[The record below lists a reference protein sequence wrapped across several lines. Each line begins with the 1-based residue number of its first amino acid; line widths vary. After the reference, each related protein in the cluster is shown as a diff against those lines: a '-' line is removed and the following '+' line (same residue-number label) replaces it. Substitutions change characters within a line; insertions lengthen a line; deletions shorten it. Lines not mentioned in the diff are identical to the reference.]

1 MTNERHVSAPVT
13 HGSLTVPLMLALA
26 APLAVIVCILYLHSV
41 WWTFA
46 VYQVGICLV
55 APALESR
62 LAGRTWREHAALLG
76 LSSSPE
82 SDGPPR
88 LKILAVGL
96 GLGTA
101 LVTGGFLVLTRD
113 RFLDPELLEAT
124 VAGWGVAPEQM
135 VTMLGVMAVLNAAAE
150 EFFWRGYFPGRVAT
164 VRPGSSPPVALT
176 VVLPS
181 VLYASYHAMTIGH
194 QVGETMGVVL
204 MTGGVL
210 GAGLIW
216 AWLRRITGSVWPALL
231 SHSGA
236 VIAYLAVH
244 YWLIAA
250 GGD

>member
-1 MTNERHVSAPVT
+1 MPNEREANAPVT
-13 HGSLTVPLMLALA
+13 YGALTVPLMLAIA
-26 APLAVIVCILYLHSV
+26 APLAVIVCIVYLHSV

-76 LSSSPE
+76 LSSPPG
-82 SDGPPR
+82 SDGGPR
-88 LKILAVGL
+88 LKNLAVGL

-113 RFLDPELLEAT
+113 RFLDPERLDAT
-124 VAGWGVAPEQM
+124 LAGWGVAPEQVVM
-135 VTMLGVMAVLNAAAE
+135 MLGVMAVLNAAAE
-150 EFFWRGYFPGRVAT
+150 EFFWRGYFPGRVAM
-164 VRPGSSPPVALT
+164 VRPGSSPAVALT

-181 VLYASYHAMTIGH
+181 VLYASYHAVTIS
-194 QVGETMGVVL
+194 QLVGETMGVVL
-204 MTGGVL
+204 MTSGVL

-216 AWLRRITGSVWPALL
+216 AWLRRTTGSVWPALL

-236 VIAYLAVH
+236 VIAYLAVQ
-244 YWLIAA
+244 YWLIAT